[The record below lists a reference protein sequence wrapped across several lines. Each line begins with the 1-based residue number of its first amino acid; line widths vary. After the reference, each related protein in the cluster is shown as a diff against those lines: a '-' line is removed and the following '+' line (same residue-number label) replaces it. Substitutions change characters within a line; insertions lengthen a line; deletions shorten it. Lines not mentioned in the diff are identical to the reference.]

1 MEEHAS
7 AREKRGWEGERKEN
21 AKLRR
26 DEDRTADRD
35 YYNFAAA
42 EKSDGSVSGR
52 KV

>member
-35 YYNFAAA
+35 YYNSAAA